1 MIMNT
6 SKQQN
11 GCEPLLRLMSE
22 HLEDHD
28 PFPLILS
35 LK

>member
-1 MIMNT
+1 MST

-11 GCEPLLRLMSE
+11 GREPLLRLMSE

-28 PFPLILS
+28 PFPLVLS